1 MLSIRCGNILSR
13 IYKLSL
19 LTGFCALLQ
28 LMALPV
34 QAQDTAVGDPAAD
47 TASPIVEY
55 PASFFSRYKPNT
67 ALDMIKQ
74 VPGFQVDDGD
84 TARGFAGSA
93 GNILINGQ
101 RPSAKQ
107 DSPSAILSRVPAS
120 QVIGIKLI
128 RGQVKG
134 VDLRGQSTVVDV
146 LMLDD
151 APAAISW
158 ETYSLYST
166 ASPLRVGA
174 KSSIADRWRDVEY
187 NFGIDLLRDGNGEFG
202 NEYIYNHNHTLTE
215 TRYEKQKETGFGSDL
230 FMNASTYLGATF
242 FHINGKLGLGNGP
255 EIRDSHRVP
264 VSSIARDNT
273 VKDSQHFENYE
284 LGLDAERDLA
294 KKLTAKIILLY
305 TDKLSDIT
313 STQTTITVSGIPLLF
328 KQAETVSKTKEAI
341 SRLELDW
348 SGLADHAVQLNVEG
362 AYNVLDGTLF
372 QVENKGA
379 GIVVVD
385 VPGGN
390 SKVEESRGDFLLK
403 DTWSLGQFELDYG
416 MGAEASRITQSGDA
430 DLQRNFF
437 FVTPQAALSYTPAK
451 GNLSRV
457 RLAREVAQL
466 NFNDFISTTVF
477 EDDDLALGNPNLRPD
492 STWIAELSHE
502 RRFGDS
508 SVIKV
513 TAFHH
518 WITNVLDLL
527 PITPT
532 FEVPGNIGNG
542 KRWGVEIENTI
553 PLAWLGLTG
562 SRLDTKFRWQ
572 DSSVVDP
579 VTGVDRVL
587 SAVSGFRGVP
597 DIKFRQGNEYVID
610 VSYRQD
616 FEEERIAWGWR
627 MAEQAE
633 RPVFK
638 VNEKEI
644 SDEGVLFSLFLET
657 TRWFGIKTRIEGHNL
672 FNYYEKRDRTVYAG
686 ERELS
691 LVDSYAL
698 RERNVGRR
706 VNLVLTGS
714 F

>member
-1 MLSIRCGNILSR
+1 
-13 IYKLSL
+13 
-19 LTGFCALLQ
+19 
-28 LMALPV
+28 
-34 QAQDTAVGDPAAD
+34 
-47 TASPIVEY
+47 VE
-55 PASFFSRYKPNT
+55 A
-67 ALDMIKQ
+67 
-74 VPGFQVDDGD
+74 
-84 TARGFAGSA
+84 
-93 GNILINGQ
+93 
-101 RPSAKQ
+101 
-107 DSPSAILSRVPAS
+107 
-120 QVIGIKLI
+120 
-128 RGQVKG
+128 
-134 VDLRGQSTVVDV
+134 
-146 LMLDD
+146 
-151 APAAISW
+151 
-158 ETYSLYST
+158 
-166 ASPLRVGA
+166 
-174 KSSIADRWRDVEY
+174 
-187 NFGIDLLRDGNGEFG
+187 
-202 NEYIYNHNHTLTE
+202 
-215 TRYEKQKETGFGSDL
+215 
-230 FMNASTYLGATF
+230 
-242 FHINGKLGLGNGP
+242 
-255 EIRDSHRVP
+255 
-264 VSSIARDNT
+264 
-273 VKDSQHFENYE
+273 
-284 LGLDAERDLA
+284 
-294 KKLTAKIILLY
+294 
-305 TDKLSDIT
+305 
-313 STQTTITVSGIPLLF
+313 
-328 KQAETVSKTKEAI
+328 
-341 SRLELDW
+341 
-348 SGLADHAVQLNVEG
+348 
-362 AYNVLDGTLF
+362 AYNVLDGSLF
-372 QVENKGA
+372 QVENKGT

-403 DTWSLGQFELDYG
+403 DTWTLGQFELDYG

-437 FVTPQAALSYTPAK
+437 FVTPQAALSYTPTK

-466 NFNDFISTTVF
+466 KFNDFISTTVF

-492 STWIAELSHE
+492 TTWIGELSHE

-542 KRWGVEIENTI
+542 RRWGVEIENTI

-579 VTGVDRVL
+579 VTEIDRVL

-638 VNEKEI
+638 VNEKEL
-644 SDEGVLFSLFLET
+644 SDEGVLFSLFMET
-657 TRWFGIKTRIEGHNL
+657 TRWFGIKARVEGHNL
-672 FNYYEKRDRTVYAG
+672 FNYHEKRDRTVYIG

-691 LVDSYAL
+691 LIDTYAL